1 MRARQS
7 FVRGTLLVA
16 LSVTS
21 LSGCLEP
28 GDAIYDR
35 RDTVPP
41 RVISTDPGGGGV
53 LATDGTL
60 RITFSE
66 AMDVRSLRPGIA
78 VFAARDEVPL
88 TVLAPEVPEL
98 EQDVERGDVEYTVEA
113 RVAEGSTLSPNTQY
127 TLVLRDVLTDYE
139 GNPLATEVRVVFR
152 TAP

>member
-1 MRARQS
+1 MRARRS
-7 FVRGTLLVA
+7 FVKGTLLTA
-16 LSVTS
+16 LAVTS

-41 RVISTDPGGGGV
+41 RVVSTDPGGGGV
-53 LATDGTL
+53 LATGGTL

-66 AMDVRSLRPGIA
+66 GMDVRSLRPGIA
-78 VFAARDEVPL
+78 VFAGRDEVPL
-88 TVLAPEVPEL
+88 TVLAPEIPEL
-98 EQDVERGDVEYTVEA
+98 EQNVGRGDIEYTVEA
-113 RVAEGSTLSPNTQY
+113 TVAEGSTLSPNTQY
-127 TLVLRDVLTDYE
+127 TLVLRDVLTDFE

>member
-1 MRARQS
+1 MRARQT

-16 LSVTS
+16 LSVAS

-88 TVLAPEVPEL
+88 SVLAPEVPEL